1 MQRAAIVLLQALNR
15 LEAFAATIAYLI
27 VAGLLIG
34 DIVGR
39 EVFASPIH
47 GAQKIAVYGA
57 IVAGFLGL
65 SLATA
70 DNMHL
75 RPSFLDGVI
84 PKRYE
89 PAINRLSDC
98 TACVFFLAMAVV
110 GAMFVNESMK
120 YSDRA
125 AVLYW
130 LLWPIQ
136 IVIPYALTTTAIRH
150 GIFALWPETR
160 PNANRAH

>member
-1 MQRAAIVLLQALNR
+1 MPAAAGAVLTALNR
-15 LEAFAATIAYLI
+15 FEAAAATLAYLA
-27 VAGLLIG
+27 VAALLIG

-39 EVFASPIH
+39 EIFSSPIH
-47 GAQKIAVYGA
+47 GAQKIAVYAA

-75 RPSFLDGVI
+75 RPSFLDGLV
-84 PKRYE
+84 PKRWV
-89 PAINRLSDC
+89 NTVQRLSDGF
-98 TACVFFLAMAVV
+98 ACLFFLTMAVF
-110 GAMFVNESMK
+110 GAMFVSESMK
-120 YSDRA
+120 YADRA

-150 GIFALWPETR
+150 GIFALWPALR
-160 PNANRAH
+160 PDATRAH

>member
-1 MQRAAIVLLQALNR
+1 MSAFARALLTTLNR
-15 LEAFAATIAYLI
+15 FESAAATLAYLA
-27 VAGLLIG
+27 VAALLIG

-39 EVFASPIH
+39 ELLGSPIH
-47 GAQKIAVYGA
+47 GAQKIAVYAA

-75 RPSFLDGVI
+75 RPSFLDGLMPGRLVETV
-84 PKRYE
+84 K
-89 PAINRLSDC
+89 RLSDAF
-98 TACVFFLAMAVV
+98 ACLFFLTMAVF
-110 GAMFVNESMK
+110 GALFVAESMK

-150 GIFALWPETR
+150 GIFALWPAMR
-160 PNANRAH
+160 PDASRTH

>member
-1 MQRAAIVLLQALNR
+1 MQPAATLVLRTLYR
-15 LEAFAATIAYLI
+15 LEAFAATVAYVT
-27 VAGLLIG
+27 VAVLLIG
-34 DIVGR
+34 DIIGR
-39 EVFASPIH
+39 EVFGSPIH
-47 GAQKIAVYGA
+47 GAQKIAVYAA

-70 DNMHL
+70 ANMHL
-75 RPSFLDGVI
+75 RPSFLDGVL
-84 PKRYE
+84 PKRFE
-89 PAINRLSDC
+89 RTIQQISDA
-98 TACVFFLAMAVV
+98 TACLFFLSMAVV
-110 GAMFVNESMK
+110 GAMFVAESMK

-150 GIFALWPETR
+150 GIFALWPDTR
-160 PNANRAH
+160 PSGSRSH